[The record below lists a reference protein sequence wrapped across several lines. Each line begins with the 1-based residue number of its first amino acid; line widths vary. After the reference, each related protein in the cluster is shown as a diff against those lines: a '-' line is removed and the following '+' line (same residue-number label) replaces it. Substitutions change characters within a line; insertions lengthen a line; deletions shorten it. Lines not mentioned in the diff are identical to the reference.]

1 MEQGEFKHN
10 VINAGRDS
18 KNTMIDVFAT
28 LFLLSYA
35 KLCFIS
41 IETAL
46 HPVFAW
52 NTNNFLVHS
61 RRSLF
66 SDPTIKY
73 HSAEYLTSEI
83 SSSIINQS
91 VLLILLAL
99 YPIRAFRSLLFKS
112 RFISRHMGAI
122 NMFLDKFYS
131 CYKDGLDGGG
141 DMRSFASLYFF
152 VYWFIFASVI
162 VQQLFK
168 PAHLNIGAIIF
179 TVVGF
184 LVAIVRPYKKTLI
197 L

>member
-1 MEQGEFKHN
+1 MNQCLFKH
-10 VINAGRDS
+10 INAGRDS

-41 IETAL
+41 IGTAL
-46 HPVFAW
+46 YPVFAW
-52 NTNNFLVHS
+52 STNNFLVHS

-91 VLLILLAL
+91 VLLLPIILLAL
-99 YPIRAFRSLLFKS
+99 YPIRAIRSLLFKS
-112 RFISRHMGAI
+112 HFISRHMGAI

-131 CYKDGLDGGG
+131 CYKDGLDGGR

-162 VQQLFK
+162 VQ
-168 PAHLNIGAIIF
+168 
-179 TVVGF
+179 
-184 LVAIVRPYKKTLI
+184 
-197 L
+197 